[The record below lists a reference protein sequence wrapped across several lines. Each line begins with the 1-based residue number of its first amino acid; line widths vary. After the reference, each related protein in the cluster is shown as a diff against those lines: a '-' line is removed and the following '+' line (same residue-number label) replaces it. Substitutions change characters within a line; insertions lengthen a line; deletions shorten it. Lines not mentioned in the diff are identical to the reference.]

1 MRTLTMSKV
10 VFLLHRERKFQDDKH
25 GSIEESGHTI
35 GEWLLLIEAELVEA
49 KQALI
54 KGGKGR
60 DSVMSEIVQIG
71 ALALAAIE
79 EHGIQEREGRS
90 V

>member
-1 MRTLTMSKV
+1 
-10 VFLLHRERKFQDDKH
+10 
-25 GSIEESGHTI
+25 
-35 GEWLLLIEAELVEA
+35 LLIEAELVEA